1 MASII
6 NFKKLFSI
14 SILRGF
20 VSIIPYVGN
29 IYIARQISPNEFGE
43 YFFFLSVVPFVLS
56 FFAYNIHA
64 GYRVKFTSKPEL
76 SKSVALNIFIF
87 FQIIAL
93 IALVLI
99 MIFEKNFILLGFNNY
114 EILLLCLFCHL
125 SVCISLFES
134 KSLIMQSAK
143 RFFFSVFFPITIAW
157 ILSLYFFRFDLSWQ
171 NRILYYS
178 VSIYS
183 IYLIYFFRVYL
194 QNGIIDFYSNIKE
207 MMSLGIHLVLP
218 AYFLGAIVFF
228 DRYLY
233 KNNLAEFEFGLLSYA
248 MQIILLF
255 AFGLQILIILYEQV
269 ILRSQKISK
278 LLSEFSFILNL
289 FLIAIFF
296 FISYL
301 IAINY
306 SFITEIVF
314 NKTASLPKDLILNV
328 AILAFLKVMI
338 SIESVNYYVSKE
350 ESKII
355 FFYLLSVPFYL
366 FGFAIDSDIIIRLYI
381 LIFGNLL
388 VILSMI
394 MFRKKYFK
402 ILSGS
407 V

>member
-1 MASII
+1 MPSIL

-20 VSIIPYVGN
+20 VSVIPYIGN

-64 GYRVKFTSKPEL
+64 GYRVNFTSKPEL
-76 SKSVALNIFIF
+76 SKTVALNIFIF

-93 IALVLI
+93 FALVLI
-99 MIFEKNFILLGFNNY
+99 LFFEKTFVLLGFDNH
-114 EILLLCLFCHL
+114 EIFLLSLFCHL

-134 KSLIMQSAK
+134 RSLIMQSAK
-143 RFFFSVFFPITIAW
+143 RFLFSVFFPITLAW
-157 ILSLYFFRFDLSWQ
+157 ILSLYFFKYDLSWQ

-183 IYLIYFFRVYL
+183 IYLIYFFKVYL
-194 QNGIIDFYSNIKE
+194 QNGIKDFYSSIKK

-228 DRYLY
+228 DRYIY
-233 KNNLAEFEFGLLSYA
+233 KNNLEEFEFGLLSYA

-269 ILRSQKISK
+269 ILRSKRISK
-278 LLSEFSFILNL
+278 LLSDFSLILNL
-289 FLIAIFF
+289 FLLAIFF
-296 FISYL
+296 FLSYF

-306 SFITEIVF
+306 SLIIEIIF
-314 NKTASLPKDLILNV
+314 DKTASLPKDLVLNV
-328 AILAFLKVMI
+328 SILAFLKVMI

-350 ESKII
+350 ERKII
-355 FFYLLSVPFYL
+355 FFYLLSLPFYL
-366 FGFAIDSDIIIRLYI
+366 LGITIDSDIIIKLYT

-388 VILSMI
+388 VILGMI
-394 MFRKKYFK
+394 IFRKKYFK
-402 ILSGS
+402 ILSS
-407 V
+407 SD

>member
-1 MASII
+1 
-6 NFKKLFSI
+6 
-14 SILRGF
+14 
-20 VSIIPYVGN
+20 
-29 IYIARQISPNEFGE
+29 
-43 YFFFLSVVPFVLS
+43 
-56 FFAYNIHA
+56 
-64 GYRVKFTSKPEL
+64 
-76 SKSVALNIFIF
+76 
-87 FQIIAL
+87 
-93 IALVLI
+93 
-99 MIFEKNFILLGFNNY
+99 
-114 EILLLCLFCHL
+114 
-125 SVCISLFES
+125 
-134 KSLIMQSAK
+134 
-143 RFFFSVFFPITIAW
+143 
-157 ILSLYFFRFDLSWQ
+157 
-171 NRILYYS
+171 
-178 VSIYS
+178 
-183 IYLIYFFRVYL
+183 
-194 QNGIIDFYSNIKE
+194 

-278 LLSEFSFILNL
+278 LLSEFSFTLNL
-289 FLIAIFF
+289 FLMAIFF

-355 FFYLLSVPFYL
+355 FFYLLSLPFYL

>member
-1 MASII
+1 MPSIL

-20 VSIIPYVGN
+20 VSVIPYIGN

-64 GYRVKFTSKPEL
+64 GYRVNFTSKPEL
-76 SKSVALNIFIF
+76 SKTVALNIFIF

-93 IALVLI
+93 FALVLI
-99 MIFEKNFILLGFNNY
+99 LFFEKTFVLLGFDNH
-114 EILLLCLFCHL
+114 EIFLLSLFCHL

-134 KSLIMQSAK
+134 RSLIMQSAK
-143 RFFFSVFFPITIAW
+143 RFLFSVFFPITLAW
-157 ILSLYFFRFDLSWQ
+157 ILSLYFFKYDLSWQ

-183 IYLIYFFRVYL
+183 IYLIYFFKVYL
-194 QNGIIDFYSNIKE
+194 QNGIKDFYSSIKK

-228 DRYLY
+228 DRYIY
-233 KNNLAEFEFGLLSYA
+233 KNNLEEFEFGLLSYA

-269 ILRSQKISK
+269 ILRSKRISK
-278 LLSEFSFILNL
+278 LLSDFSLILNL
-289 FLIAIFF
+289 FLLAIFF
-296 FISYL
+296 FLSYF

-306 SFITEIVF
+306 SLIIEIIF
-314 NKTASLPKDLILNV
+314 DKTASLPKDLILNV
-328 AILAFLKVMI
+328 SILAFLKVMI

-350 ESKII
+350 ERKII
-355 FFYLLSVPFYL
+355 FFYLLSLPFYL
-366 FGFAIDSDIIIRLYI
+366 LGITIDSDIIIKLYT

-388 VILSMI
+388 VILGMI
-394 MFRKKYFK
+394 IFRKKYFK
-402 ILSGS
+402 ILSS
-407 V
+407 SD